1 MVGTSNFGS
10 WNGHWS
16 WGKFCSPWAHWILP
30 QYVSSGT
37 LAQLW
42 KPWPILVDLAYFPV
56 PYLKLPNAKSHY
68 IPWDVY
74 IYIYIHVCI
83 YIYTHVCIY
92 PYIPMISPWYSHCH
106 AKPMVPMVPSSA
118 TDAMSPATSA
128 GGFRGDGEERRQV
141 IQRRAQGVCR
151 SSEWWPWLVT
161 WYSTT

>member
-68 IPWDVY
+68 IPLDVY
-74 IYIYIHVCI
+74 IYIYTCMHI
-83 YIYTHVCIY
+83 YIYIHMYV
-92 PYIPMISPWYSHCH
+92 YIHISPWYPHDIPIVTQNPWSQWSRLQLLTPC
-106 AKPMVPMVPSSA
+106 PP
-118 TDAMSPATSA
+118 
-128 GGFRGDGEERRQV
+128 
-141 IQRRAQGVCR
+141 RRAQADFEETEKKDAKLSKDELKECAAAVSGDHD
-151 SSEWWPWLVT
+151 S
-161 WYSTT
+161 

>member
-83 YIYTHVCIY
+83 YIYTCMYISIY
-92 PYIPMISPWYSHCH
+92 PHDIPMIFPLSRKTHGPNGPVFSYWRH
-106 AKPMVPMVPSSA
+106 VPR
-118 TDAMSPATSA
+118 D
-128 GGFRGDGEERRQV
+128 ERRR
-141 IQRRAQGVCR
+141 ISRRRRRKTPSYPKTSSR
-151 SSEWWPWLVT
+151 SVPQQWVVT
-161 WYSTT
+161 MTRNMI